1 MVYIRSKKVKG
12 IDYAY
17 LVKSIWNK
25 RKNTSNQQTIK
36 YLGKASEI
44 KIYEFRKSTIMIQRS
59 LHSFLPIVKTDS
71 KRIHLLQKYVKK
83 FLNC

>member
-17 LVKSIWNK
+17 LVKSVWNK

-36 YLGKASEI
+36 YLGKASDI
-44 KIYEFRKSTIMIQRS
+44 KNLRYSERVQ
-59 LHSFLPIVKTDS
+59 
-71 KRIHLLQKYVKK
+71 
-83 FLNC
+83 

>member
-1 MVYIRSKKVKG
+1 MVYITSKKVKG

-17 LVKSIWNK
+17 LVKSVWNK

-44 KIYEFRKSTIMIQRS
+44 KIYEFRKSTIIS
-59 LHSFLPIVKTDS
+59 KDPCIHFFL
-71 KRIHLLQKYVKK
+71 
-83 FLNC
+83 